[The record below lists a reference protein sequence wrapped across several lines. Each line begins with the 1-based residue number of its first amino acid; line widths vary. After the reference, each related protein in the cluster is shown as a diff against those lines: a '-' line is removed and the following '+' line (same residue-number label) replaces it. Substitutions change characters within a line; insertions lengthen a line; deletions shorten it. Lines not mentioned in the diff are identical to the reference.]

1 MVGATHAEWTKSRNR
16 ARLTPGSCGIDFL
29 RRQGMQHRSTSA
41 LVVATWAI
49 AFAASASAGQLVIAR
64 SVSVSA
70 MDPGFLREPATVV
83 DNLFDTMVGRDQAMK
98 LVPDLALAWKP
109 LDNQTWEFQL
119 RPDVQFQ
126 NGEKFTADAVKF
138 TIERVLDPAAHAPT
152 VSYITTIAGIDVMD
166 EHTVRIRT
174 KGPDPLLPTR
184 MSRYPAYIVPP
195 GYTKQAGNEFARKPI
210 GTGAY
215 RVTEFVPD
223 DHVTMVANPSYWR
236 GKPAIDTVIWRA
248 IPEPTARVAALMAGE
263 VQLIEGLPV
272 DLVPTASGN
281 PDLDVVIVKNGGLII
296 YLGLRMKE
304 KPLDDVHVRKA
315 LSLAIDRKTIVAQI
329 LKGYASTTGTQV
341 GPFDF
346 GYKEEPV
353 PPYDP
358 ARAKTLLAEAGF
370 PNGFSIRMQVVS
382 RYVNSAAVGQ
392 VIAQELAAAGVKP
405 ELEVPEWSVYAQQV
419 PAGKQAPIYML
430 AWGSTQTLDADA
442 AIYPIFHTGEPYS
455 TVSIPGLDS
464 LLEQTRHTIDPAGRA
479 ALFAKIQDL
488 AVEQVPVLTLY
499 QEDSLYAKRK
509 SVTFAGRPDARM
521 PVFDMRIA
529 D

>member
-1 MVGATHAEWTKSRNR
+1 MQQRIAA
-16 ARLTPGSCGIDFL
+16 ALFL
-29 RRQGMQHRSTSA
+29 A
-41 LVVATWAI
+41 AI
-49 AFAASASAGQLVIAR
+49 AVAPGANAGQLVIGRA
-64 SVSVSA
+64 VSVSA

-83 DNLFDTMVGRDQAMK
+83 DNIFDTMVGRDAAMK
-98 LVPDLALAWKP
+98 LVPDLALAWKAT
-109 LDNQTWEFQL
+109 DDETWEFQL
-119 RPDVQFQ
+119 RPNVLFQ

-138 TIERVLDPAAHAPT
+138 TLERVLDPAAHSPT
-152 VSYITTIAGIDVMD
+152 ISYITTIAGVDVVD

-195 GYTKQAGNEFARKPI
+195 DYVKQVGVEFARKPI

-223 DHVTMVANPSYWR
+223 DHVTMMANPGYWR
-236 GKPAIDTVIWRA
+236 GKPAVDTVIWRA
-248 IPEPTARVAALMAGE
+248 IPEPTARVAALLAGE

-272 DLVPTASGN
+272 DLVQTAAAN
-281 PDLDVVIVKNGGLII
+281 PDVDVVNVKQGGLII
-296 YLGLRMKE
+296 YLGLKMKE
-304 KPLDDVHVRKA
+304 KPLDDVRVRKA
-315 LSLAIDRKTIVAQI
+315 LSLAIDRQTIVAQI
-329 LKGYASTTGTQV
+329 LKGYASAAGTQV

-346 GYKEEPV
+346 GYKDEPV

-358 ARAKTLLAEAGF
+358 AQAKKLLADAGLG
-370 PNGFSIRMQVVS
+370 NGFSIRMQVVS

-392 VIAQELAAAGVKP
+392 VIAQEFAAVGVKAD
-405 ELEVPEWSVYAQQV
+405 LEQPEWSVYAQQV

-455 TVSIPGLDS
+455 TVSIPELDS
-464 LLEQTRHTIDPAGRA
+464 LLEQTRRTIDPTARA
-479 ALFAKIQDL
+479 ALFAKAQDL
-488 AVEQVPVLTLY
+488 AAEQVPALMLY

-509 SVTFAGRPDARM
+509 PVTFTGRPDARM
-521 PVFDMRIA
+521 VVFDMRTA